1 MRYRVIHSREI
12 EALYEEFCRAD
23 RLTGRDADALDKDL
37 RSHPHRAGVQL
48 ESGYWAARRGRLAI
62 LYEILEPDLLVR
74 ILVAKLGPNH
84 YSLSRTATYIDQLD
98 SLFKS
103 VTQGTIL
110 PEAEELEGF
119 DPSRSTRT
127 RHSSPGRFFRGQSR
141 SGDSRILHLRTPAG
155 DRDHGDSL
163 RWVT

>member
-12 EALYEEFCRAD
+12 EALYEEFCRQD
-23 RLTGRDADALDKDL
+23 RLTGRDADTLDKDL
-37 RSHPHRAGVQL
+37 RTHPHRAGVQL
-48 ESGYWAARRGRLAI
+48 ESGFWAARRGRLAI

-74 ILVAKLGPNH
+74 ILVAKLCPNH

-110 PEAEELEGF
+110 PESEELEGLIHR
-119 DPSRSTRT
+119 DPR
-127 RHSSPGRFFRGQSR
+127 GRG
-141 SGDSRILHLRTPAG
+141 IRTPDGSFEA
-155 DRDHGDSL
+155 SL
-163 RWVT
+163 GRITLQYSISEHPPVIAITGIRLDGQP